1 MLHYWSDDSFNQ
13 FKNQFNFTNLMF
25 HEDYGMP
32 ADLSFFTTSHDKAEN
47 DGAGGDMKKI
57 VWQKMLHGKTVV
69 GNLESFITVAKSK
82 YPDFII
88 EEFKTAEICEKT
100 KH

>member
-25 HEDYGMP
+25 LE
-32 ADLSFFTTSHDKAEN
+32 DKAEN
-47 DGAGGDMKKI
+47 DGGGGDIKKI

>member
-32 ADLSFFTTSHDKAEN
+32 ADLSFFTTSQDKAEN
-47 DGAGGDMKKI
+47 DGAGGDVKK
-57 VWQKMLHGKTVV
+57 K
-69 GNLESFITVAKSK
+69 
-82 YPDFII
+82 
-88 EEFKTAEICEKT
+88 
-100 KH
+100 